1 MDERWRHR
9 ALAPVYALAIT
20 FVLVLVAGVAL
31 ASPPRHDPAPAQ
43 PEPAAPPPPR
53 PSAHVRFTLAESG
66 AGQRNTTTGNP
77 QPSKAD
83 TQRGSMSG
91 EPAQLRVRVEAPE
104 GSRRTAPPADQPG
117 QLTLPLEQSDGLSL
131 LVGEGA
137 RVCVILPEDW
147 SVDGARLD
155 VASRAYCQQ
164 VGPPARNFEF
174 VLRKGS

>member
-1 MDERWRHR
+1 MGERWRHR

-20 FVLVLVAGVAL
+20 FALVLVAGVAL
-31 ASPPRHDPAPAQ
+31 ASPPRHDQDPVQ
-43 PEPAAPPPPR
+43 LEPAAPPPLR

-66 AGQRNTTTGNP
+66 AGQRNRTTGNP
-77 QPSKAD
+77 QSSKAD
-83 TQRGSMSG
+83 TQRGPV
-91 EPAQLRVRVEAPE
+91 PAQLRVRVEVPE
-104 GSRRTAPPADQPG
+104 GSRQAAPDQPG
-117 QLTLPLEQSDGLSL
+117 QLTLPLEQADGLSL

-155 VASRAYCQQ
+155 AASRAYCQQ
-164 VGPPARNFEF
+164 VGPPARNFVF